1 MNLPYLINLGKEGDK
16 VYLVIAEKPDLATD
30 IAKAILTQSIEKKPW
45 GYCGVG
51 SREYAI
57 ISAFGHL
64 MELEKPENYNPK
76 YKQWSLED
84 LPMMFPDWKIVPSQE
99 PYKKERLKEIGKLLK
114 SCEAVVHA
122 GDPDEEGQLL
132 IDEILQ
138 YFSCEKPVF
147 RVLINDNLPKNI
159 RKEFENLKENIEFL
173 NIGKSANA
181 RRMADMCFGINES
194 RLACLKLQRKGLS
207 IGRVQTPTLGL
218 VVRRDEAIKNHKK
231 EIYFE
236 STVFIEIGEKKIP
249 FQLKIAPKYLEE
261 IGSKYIFDKSYL
273 EEICKNLKKEQHIST
288 IVKME
293 NISPALP
300 YNLTVLQSEMNKK
313 YGYSM
318 SKTLE
323 ITQNLRDKYKAISY
337 NRSDCRYLK
346 MEHYKEASEV
356 FRTIISGEILEEYE
370 LDFSI
375 QSKCFN
381 DSNVSAHHAIIP
393 LATNVPLDKFTEEE
407 KNVYYAICLQYA
419 MQFLPSAQNAVS
431 ISKFIVEDGSHKH
444 ECVYQIKEN
453 VNPGFLKYFKQRP
466 KKNGVFL
473 EAGNY
478 TGTVFGYQVEEKET
492 KPLKPYTEGT
502 LCLDMANICKYVEDP
517 EIKSILLEKDQGK
530 KGENGSIGTVAT
542 RGEIVS
548 KLIKK
553 QFLKLD
559 GKKLVSTELGREFY
573 HLLPKEISSADITAK
588 WWLMQEQIK
597 KGQEK
602 DPNVI
607 QKSVIEEFVN
617 HRDSAYNTDALQDKT
632 IQRETVGKCPVC
644 GNDVEKIRGKFG
656 SYFKCKNCDYH
667 AAGQVAKREI
677 ANIEIL
683 RLLAG
688 ETIFMSGFKKKS
700 GGNFSAE
707 IKLETEDGKGIYKM
721 RFKN

>member
-1 MNLPYLINLGKEGDK
+1 
-16 VYLVIAEKPDLATD
+16 
-30 IAKAILTQSIEKKPW
+30 
-45 GYCGVG
+45 
-51 SREYAI
+51 
-57 ISAFGHL
+57 
-64 MELEKPENYNPK
+64 
-76 YKQWSLED
+76 
-84 LPMMFPDWKIVPSQE
+84 
-99 PYKKERLKEIGKLLK
+99 
-114 SCEAVVHA
+114 
-122 GDPDEEGQLL
+122 
-132 IDEILQ
+132 
-138 YFSCEKPVF
+138 
-147 RVLINDNLPKNI
+147 
-159 RKEFENLKENIEFL
+159 
-173 NIGKSANA
+173 
-181 RRMADMCFGINES
+181 
-194 RLACLKLQRKGLS
+194 
-207 IGRVQTPTLGL
+207 
-218 VVRRDEAIKNHKK
+218 
-231 EIYFE
+231 
-236 STVFIEIGEKKIP
+236 
-249 FQLKIAPKYLEE
+249 
-261 IGSKYIFDKSYL
+261 
-273 EEICKNLKKEQHIST
+273 
-288 IVKME
+288 
-293 NISPALP
+293 
-300 YNLTVLQSEMNKK
+300 
-313 YGYSM
+313 M

-346 MEHYKEASEV
+346 MEHCKEASEV

-453 VNPGFLKYFKQRP
+453 INPGFLKYFKQQP

-632 IQRETVGKCPVC
+632 IQKETVGKCPVC
-644 GNDVEKIRGKFG
+644 GNDVEK
-656 SYFKCKNCDYH
+656 
-667 AAGQVAKREI
+667 
-677 ANIEIL
+677 
-683 RLLAG
+683 
-688 ETIFMSGFKKKS
+688 
-700 GGNFSAE
+700 
-707 IKLETEDGKGIYKM
+707 
-721 RFKN
+721 

>member
-1 MNLPYLINLGKEGDK
+1 
-16 VYLVIAEKPDLATD
+16 
-30 IAKAILTQSIEKKPW
+30 
-45 GYCGVG
+45 
-51 SREYAI
+51 
-57 ISAFGHL
+57 
-64 MELEKPENYNPK
+64 
-76 YKQWSLED
+76 
-84 LPMMFPDWKIVPSQE
+84 
-99 PYKKERLKEIGKLLK
+99 
-114 SCEAVVHA
+114 
-122 GDPDEEGQLL
+122 
-132 IDEILQ
+132 
-138 YFSCEKPVF
+138 
-147 RVLINDNLPKNI
+147 
-159 RKEFENLKENIEFL
+159 
-173 NIGKSANA
+173 
-181 RRMADMCFGINES
+181 MADMCFGINES

-356 FRTIISGEILEEYE
+356 FRTIIGGEILEEYE

-431 ISKFIVEDGSHKH
+431 ISKFIVEDGNYKH
-444 ECVYQIKEN
+444 ECVYQTKEN
-453 VNPGFLKYFKQRP
+453 VNLGFLKYFKQKP
-466 KKNGVFL
+466 KKNGIFL
-473 EAGNY
+473 EA
-478 TGTVFGYQVEEKET
+478 V
-492 KPLKPYTEGT
+492 
-502 LCLDMANICKYVEDP
+502 
-517 EIKSILLEKDQGK
+517 
-530 KGENGSIGTVAT
+530 
-542 RGEIVS
+542 
-548 KLIKK
+548 
-553 QFLKLD
+553 
-559 GKKLVSTELGREFY
+559 
-573 HLLPKEISSADITAK
+573 
-588 WWLMQEQIK
+588 
-597 KGQEK
+597 
-602 DPNVI
+602 
-607 QKSVIEEFVN
+607 
-617 HRDSAYNTDALQDKT
+617 
-632 IQRETVGKCPVC
+632 
-644 GNDVEKIRGKFG
+644 
-656 SYFKCKNCDYH
+656 
-667 AAGQVAKREI
+667 
-677 ANIEIL
+677 
-683 RLLAG
+683 
-688 ETIFMSGFKKKS
+688 
-700 GGNFSAE
+700 
-707 IKLETEDGKGIYKM
+707 
-721 RFKN
+721 